1 MVAYLPLGITC
12 GSSYANLNRMEAL
25 YRTMTS
31 LCARREY
38 CCADIAEK
46 LRKKGASS
54 EDAEVLIDR
63 LIEEGYIDEGR
74 YARAFVHDKTLYN
87 GWGRVKVAQ
96 QLRAKGICNAYINE
110 AIERGQS
117 IEESGKMSDREDTV
131 RLMTVHQSK
140 GLEYPVVF
148 FADTAHEYF
157 LKDTEGSPLYTH
169 AAGFGKRILHAFL

>member
-12 GSSYANLNRMEAL
+12 GSSFANLNRMEAL
-25 YRTMTS
+25 YRTMTA

-87 GWGRVKVAQ
+87 GWGRIKVAQ

-110 AIERGQS
+110 AMTCITEEQYAEVFQKVLRSKQRSIKGETDYEVRQKLARSLIARGFEPS
-117 IEESGKMSDREDTV
+117 YVFENMNLDYVEE
-131 RLMTVHQSK
+131 
-140 GLEYPVVF
+140 
-148 FADTAHEYF
+148 
-157 LKDTEGSPLYTH
+157 
-169 AAGFGKRILHAFL
+169 

>member
-1 MVAYLPLGITC
+1 
-12 GSSYANLNRMEAL
+12 MEAL
-25 YRTMTS
+25 YQSMTA

-63 LIEEGYIDEGR
+63 LIDEGYINEGR

-87 GWGRVKVAQ
+87 GWGRIKVAQ

-110 AIERGQS
+110 AMTCITEEQYAEAFQKVLRSKQRSIKGETDYEVRQKLARSLIARGFEPS
-117 IEESGKMSDREDTV
+117 YVFENMNLDYVEE
-131 RLMTVHQSK
+131 
-140 GLEYPVVF
+140 
-148 FADTAHEYF
+148 
-157 LKDTEGSPLYTH
+157 
-169 AAGFGKRILHAFL
+169 

>member
-1 MVAYLPLGITC
+1 MVAFLPLGITC

-25 YRTMTS
+25 YRTMTA

-54 EDAEVLIDR
+54 KDAEGLIDR

-74 YARAFVHDKTLYN
+74 YARAFVHDKILYN

-96 QLRAKGICNAYINE
+96 HLRAKGVCPAYIQE
-110 AIERGQS
+110 AMPCITEEQYAEAFQKVFRSKQRSIKGETDYEVRQKLARSLIARGFEPS
-117 IEESGKMSDREDTV
+117 YVFENMNLDYVEE
-131 RLMTVHQSK
+131 
-140 GLEYPVVF
+140 
-148 FADTAHEYF
+148 
-157 LKDTEGSPLYTH
+157 
-169 AAGFGKRILHAFL
+169 